1 MKSFSQFIQE
11 EYHSLFKGSPI
22 FINPSKAD
30 IIEIGK
36 TAEHESARFLAV
48 ASTNS
53 VFVWDADKFIHDN
66 ALNFLQSKGVIPSD
80 KRLTNYNEFFAG
92 TALIK
97 AGQLIYYGSDE
108 MDFYIDQYSKSENAW
123 RYNAVVMAKFLST
136 HSLSLHKTYSFV
148 NRYIHGLDGPNN
160 PFLKI
165 NDLLQKK

>member
-1 MKSFSQFIQE
+1 MKSFNQFIQE
-11 EYHSLFKGSPI
+11 EYHSILKGAPI

-48 ASTNS
+48 AAKKS
-53 VFVWDADKFIHDN
+53 VFVWDADKFIHIN
-66 ALNFLQSKGVIPSD
+66 AFNFLQRNGTIPSD
-80 KRLTNYNEFFAG
+80 ERFNDYSEFFAG
-92 TALIK
+92 VALIK

-108 MDFYIDQYSKSENAW
+108 MDFYIDQYSKPEHKW
-123 RYNAVVMAKFLST
+123 RDDAVDMADFFFT

-165 NDLLQKK
+165 HNLLHK